1 MNNSFWWQSLPEWE
15 SRPQISSA
23 LEVDVAIIGA
33 GYTGLWSAHFL
44 KQLNAELSIAVFES
58 EHVGFGAS
66 GRNGG
71 WASALWPVSLTKIAK
86 QFDSPTAHNFQF
98 LLNQLVAEFMQTLTE
113 LNLDA
118 EQIKAGT
125 LNLARSAS
133 QLQRIQ
139 QEKAQY
145 SGFGFD
151 DQDYQLITNLSDLPA
166 ATNVLAGLFSP
177 HCAAINP
184 AKLVRSLAEHV
195 ENLGVQIFENSKV
208 TKISPKSLNVN
219 EFAVSTKQIVIAT
232 EGYSHS
238 LLPRSTA
245 PIHSLMF
252 ITDPIP
258 ADLLDQLRIPK
269 GLTFSDARNLV
280 IYGQRTATNQI
291 AFGGRGAPYRF
302 GSRTGTAVEI
312 HKPAFQYLQN
322 TLIQMLPE
330 LTSYAAEPS
339 HVWGGPIGVSRDWQP
354 SVSFNPATGIARAG
368 NYVGDGVTAS
378 YLAGKTLADLM
389 TSKTTNLTAQPWV
402 NHNSKNWEAE
412 PLRYALIN
420 AARIA
425 ISSADKLEQSTK
437 GETIF
442 SKILWRLLKS

>member
-1 MNNSFWWQSLPEWE
+1 MNNSFWWESLPSWQA
-15 SRPQISSA
+15 RPELTSN
-23 LEVDVAIIGA
+23 LELDVAIIGA
-33 GYTGLWSAHFL
+33 GYTGLWSAYFL
-44 KQLNAELSIAVFES
+44 KQLNPDLSIAVFES

-71 WASALWPVSLTKIAK
+71 WASALWPVSLAK
-86 QFDSPTAHNFQF
+86 TAQQFDTTTARNFQL
-98 LLNQLVAEFMQTLTE
+98 LLNQLVTEFIQTLTE

-118 EQIKAGT
+118 DLVKAGT
-125 LNLARSAS
+125 VNLARSRS
-133 QLQRIQ
+133 QLQKLQ
-139 QEKAQY
+139 QEEAQY
-145 SGFGFD
+145 KSFGFY
-151 DQDYQLITNLSDLPA
+151 DQDYQLITNLNELPA

-177 HCAAINP
+177 HCASIHP

-208 TKISPKSLNVN
+208 TKISPKKLIVN
-219 EFAVSTKQIVIAT
+219 ELRVSASQIVIAT

-258 ADLLDQLRIPK
+258 AELLDHLRIPM

-280 IYGQRTATNQI
+280 IYGQRTATNRI

-302 GSRTGTAVEI
+302 GSKTGAAVES

-322 TLIQMLPE
+322 ALIQLLPE
-330 LTSYAAEPS
+330 LTTYATEPS

-354 SVSFNPATGIARAG
+354 SVSFDPATGIARAG

-389 TSKTTNLTAQPWV
+389 RSKSTNLTALPWV
-402 NHNSKNWEAE
+402 NHNSKKWEVE
-412 PLRYALIN
+412 PIRYALIN

-425 ISSADKLEQSTK
+425 INSADKIENK
-437 GETIF
+437 AKKETVF
-442 SKILWRLLKS
+442 SKIIWRLLKS